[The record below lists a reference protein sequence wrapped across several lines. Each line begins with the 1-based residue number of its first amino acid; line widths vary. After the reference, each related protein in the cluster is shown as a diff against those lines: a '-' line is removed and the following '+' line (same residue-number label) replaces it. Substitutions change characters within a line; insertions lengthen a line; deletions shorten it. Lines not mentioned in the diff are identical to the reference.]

1 MEKSMPVM
9 ADGDADTSLD
19 AMVQDSITDHID
31 TARENWSHLNFT
43 YRMAIIFAEIAP
55 WYVTYPRF

>member
-1 MEKSMPVM
+1 
-9 ADGDADTSLD
+9 
-19 AMVQDSITDHID
+19 MVQDSITDHID

-55 WYVTYPRF
+55 W